1 MLAQNWLPFNTS
13 ASGTWLPMFSA
24 SWSVASRISQ
34 AEDGR
39 RLAVCPRAL
48 GVLVAVVAGVVA
60 GEDIR
65 LVVLPVHSL
74 LDRDLSV
81 ARHQ

>member
-1 MLAQNWLPFNTS
+1 
-13 ASGTWLPMFSA
+13 
-24 SWSVASRISQ
+24 
-34 AEDGR
+34 
-39 RLAVCPRAL
+39 
-48 GVLVAVVAGVVA
+48 VVA